1 MTRSGDRGGT
11 PGPEKPIM
19 TREYYSIGE
28 VCDLVGLKAHVLR
41 YWESQ
46 FSALRP
52 RKNRAGNRVYRPTDI
67 SQILLLKRL
76 LYEEKFTIE
85 GAKQRLR
92 EMRGEGSLAEER
104 SEVVGP
110 ELLSAI
116 KDELEA
122 LRDLLSVPDEP
133 AEG

>member
-1 MTRSGDRGGT
+1 MTRQDTREGARG
-11 PGPEKPIM
+11 PDDPIM
-19 TREYYSIGE
+19 AREYYSIGE

-52 RKNRAGNRVYRPTDI
+52 RKNRAGNRVYRPKDV
-67 SQILLLKRL
+67 QQVLLLKRL

-85 GAKQRLR
+85 GARQRLR

-104 SEVVGP
+104 SDVVGP
-110 ELLSAI
+110 ELLSAM
-116 KDELEA
+116 KEELEA
-122 LRDLLSVPDEP
+122 LRELLSLPD
-133 AEG
+133 GLSGG